1 MPVRFACWEPGC
13 LSRWHYTP
21 TCPYTV
27 PRRTAP
33 PQPRRPWSL
42 EEWER
47 SRAKFYLD
55 AERAGE
61 FNLFRTPAHVRQARR
76 EARAAGA
83 SPGQHRWLLVVI
95 PVGLVLIVVMLGLL
109 GVR

>member
-33 PQPRRPWSL
+33 PQRRLWSL

-76 EARAAGA
+76 EARAGGA
-83 SPGQHRWLLVVI
+83 APGYRWLLVVI
-95 PVGLVLIVVMLGLL
+95 PVALLLVVVMLGLL
-109 GVR
+109 LVR

>member
-27 PRRTAP
+27 PQRTAP
-33 PQPRRPWSL
+33 RQLRPWSL

-47 SRAKFYLD
+47 STVKAYFD

-61 FNLFRTPAHVRQARR
+61 FNLFRKPTHVRR
-76 EARAAGA
+76 EARPTA
-83 SPGQHRWLLVVI
+83 PGQQRWLLVVI
-95 PVGLVLIVVMLGLL
+95 PVGLVLIVVILGLL